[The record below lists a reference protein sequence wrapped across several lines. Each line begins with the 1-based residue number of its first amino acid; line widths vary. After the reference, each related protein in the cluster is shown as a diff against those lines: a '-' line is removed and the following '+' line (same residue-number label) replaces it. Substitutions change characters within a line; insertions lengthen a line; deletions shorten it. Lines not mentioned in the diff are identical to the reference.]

1 MASNKAVKLVINQEP
16 FIKLTIKQ
24 APKPPVRL
32 LADHIDKYSQI
43 YENKKARVFKKLVAH
58 KYCLE
63 YERQLPTEKL
73 LAIDIRFY
81 LPIAQSISANEQLKK
96 RISRLCPDIR
106 PDIANNLLYS
116 RYDKAIIDALNGLAF
131 KDNSQIIASQT
142 QNIYSDNPHTKIEL
156 TEITEM

>member
-58 KYCLE
+58 KYRLE
-63 YERQLPTEKL
+63 YAQKLPTEKPL
-73 LAIDIRFY
+73 TVDVRFY
-81 LPIAQSISANEQLKK
+81 RPIQKSISKIERQ
-96 RISRLCPDIR
+96 RRLTGQSWPTVKPDV
-106 PDIANNLLYS
+106 DNYV
-116 RYDKAIIDALNGLAF
+116 KAILDALNGVAF
-131 KDNSQIIASQT
+131 KDDSQIVVLYARK
-142 QNIYSDNPHTKIEL
+142 IYSDNPRTEI
-156 TEITEM
+156 EITEM

>member
-24 APKPPVRL
+24 APTPPVRL
-32 LADHIDKYSQI
+32 LADQIDKYSQI
-43 YENKKARVFKKLVAH
+43 YENKKARVFKKLVAR

-73 LAIDIRFY
+73 LAVDIRFY

-106 PDIANNLLYS
+106 PDANNLLYS

-131 KDNSQIIASQT
+131 KDDSQIIGSQT
-142 QNIYSDNPHTKIEL
+142 QNIYSDNPHTEIEI